1 MTLRGTFFVVGSLLL
16 VPCLLKAQTTAAAGN
31 ANMAAT
37 AAQRETVF
45 PDQGYLS
52 STRYTNRYF
61 GFAFDFPE
69 EAELRSVARPMA
81 TDGSLQL
88 LDLAGPPPSDAAIS
102 LVALRQEKD
111 GPNAKLLMRRELDHD
126 LYVGVEELRPL
137 SKTGIGD
144 HEVYFFETRRG
155 IEQHMLLAT
164 DLDGYVLE
172 FTVAAHSDK
181 LLKRMEAGLEHMAFF
196 SPLDYR
202 QHLESDAVEYQGP
215 AISTHRLAEIEAD
228 PPAQH
233 LDPGTLT
240 ADSYR
245 NRSLGFSYQIPA
257 GWVLEAEGAI
267 EPSVER
273 SRARN
278 TGAPA
283 IGRAENVLLKDCGR
297 TLFSA
302 WARRPGP
309 DGQIAYDGF
318 GEITLSALALACF
331 PAMSFPTNAS
341 DVDGFKAFISHFA
354 LTHPIL
360 QDMRESK
367 SFSKNGAVFLFFH
380 GAVAF
385 QANGEELSRRLSIA
399 MAVTQRHGYI
409 VTWFFAAPHDAEL
422 QDLLD
427 QRVNFDP
434 ETPVERAATGP
445 ASIPGGGR
453 ESASSTASASPG
465 GRQAE
470 ESSTAA
476 NAPASATSSSSQPSP
491 AAAQSSTQ
499 PSPAASPSRPSLL
512 RPGETMEGQQGNG
525 PPLKH

>member
-1 MTLRGTFFVVGSLLL
+1 MTLRRTFFVVGSLLL
-16 VPCLLKAQTTAAAGN
+16 VPCLLMAQTTTAAGST
-31 ANMAAT
+31 AMAAP
-37 AAQRETVF
+37 APQRETVF

-52 STRYTNRYF
+52 PTRYTNRYF

-69 EAELRSVARPMA
+69 EAELRAVARPMA
-81 TDGSLQL
+81 TDGALQV
-88 LDLAGPPPSDAAIS
+88 LDLAGPPPSDADIS
-102 LVALRQEKD
+102 LVAFRQEKD
-111 GPNAKLLMRRELDHD
+111 GPNAKILLRRALDHD
-126 LYVGVEELRPL
+126 LYVGVEELRQL
-137 SKTGIGD
+137 SKTSIGG

-181 LLKRMEAGLEHMAFF
+181 LLKRMEACVEHMSFF

-202 QHLESDAVEYQGP
+202 QHLEADAVEYEGP
-215 AISTHRLAEIEAD
+215 AISAHRLAEIEAD

-233 LDPGTLT
+233 LDQGTLT

-245 NRSLGFSYQIPA
+245 NRSLGFSYHIPA

-273 SRARN
+273 SRERN

-283 IGRAENVLLKDCGR
+283 IGRAENLLLNDCGR

-318 GEITLSALALACF
+318 GEITLSALSLSCF
-331 PAMSFPTNAS
+331 PAMSFPTNAG

-367 SFSKNGAVFLFFH
+367 SFSKNGVIFLFFH

-399 MAVTQRHGYI
+399 MAVTQRRGYI
-409 VTWFFAAPHDAEL
+409 LTWFFAAPHDAEL

-434 ETPVERAATGP
+434 SPPVQRAATQPSGER
-445 ASIPGGGR
+445 ATIAGGSR
-453 ESASSTASASPG
+453 EAASSTASASTTGQQPDATG
-465 GRQAE
+465 
-470 ESSTAA
+470 TAG
-476 NAPASATSSSSQPSP
+476 NAAMTAT
-491 AAAQSSTQ
+491 STQ
-499 PSPAASPSRPSLL
+499 PSPTATP
-512 RPGETMEGQQGNG
+512 
-525 PPLKH
+525 